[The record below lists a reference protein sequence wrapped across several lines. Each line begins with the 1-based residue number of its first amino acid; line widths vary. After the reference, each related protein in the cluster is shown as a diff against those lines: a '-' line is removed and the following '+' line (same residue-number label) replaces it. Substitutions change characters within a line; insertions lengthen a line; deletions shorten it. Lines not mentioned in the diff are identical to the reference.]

1 MRVGVLGNDLAVAL
15 RAPSGFLNTNTC
27 QTAWRGMRCH
37 ASPLHEREFVG
48 AMKSARTLVSH

>member
-15 RAPSGFLNTNTC
+15 RAPSGFVEHEHLPM
-27 QTAWRGMRCH
+27 AWLGMRCH

-48 AMKSARTLVSH
+48 AMRSNRTSVSH